1 MTMKESKYMEGTES
15 EAVRRI
21 IKLWQRKGRCD
32 QSKWAPDTFSWALL
46 YIHHVITNAAHK

>member
-21 IKLWQRKGRCD
+21 IKLRQRKGRCD
-32 QSKWAPDTFSWALL
+32 QSK
-46 YIHHVITNAAHK
+46 